1 MLAAPRCGQQSAL
14 AGPVRRSALDRPE
27 SYNIRGVPAFLVNG
41 KYMVKIESI
50 TSQEQFN
57 QLVKFLLAKKD

>member
-1 MLAAPRCGQQSAL
+1 MVSQF
-14 AGPVRRSALDRPE
+14 DRNME

-41 KYMVKIESI
+41 KYMIKIESI
-50 TSQEQFN
+50 SSQEQFN